1 MKVSDEVKDHIQGL
15 KSSFVNNFNSLS
27 DIMIEEFE
35 SIRNELQLNISNNN
49 YCPMYRT
56 IEHLTLLSA
65 KCENDISHLAKRQ
78 EFLEREIRGTP
89 QIDYSKDIETL
100 KGQILT
106 NKEDYKS
113 LYDQMG
119 DIIGNLN
126 DEVAC
131 LKSDQLNYTLNID
144 NMKRSISDLN
154 QSMRFSS
161 KL

>member
-1 MKVSDEVKDHIQGL
+1 MQSQAINDTFLKETFERETMKVSDEVKEHIQGL

-27 DIMIEEFE
+27 EIMIEEFE
-35 SIRNELQLNISNNN
+35 SIRNELQLNNNN
-49 YCPMYRT
+49 YCPMHRT

-78 EFLEREIRGTP
+78 EFLEREIRSTP
-89 QIDYSKDIETL
+89 KNDFLKDIETL

-119 DIIGNLN
+119 DIINNLN
-126 DEVAC
+126 DEVA
-131 LKSDQLNYTLNID
+131 
-144 NMKRSISDLN
+144 
-154 QSMRFSS
+154 
-161 KL
+161 